1 MPGIRNK
8 RYQIHFELG
17 GMEATSL
24 PTGDP
29 VIAAGY
35 LDAIRQQGLEVAR
48 ITVSYTEVK
57 DGPGGPSCSS
67 RHCTISEDGLRQEAG
82 QKPERQASKRPA

>member
-8 RYQIHFELG
+8 RYQIYFELG

-29 VIAAGY
+29 ATAAGY
-35 LDAIRQQGLEVAR
+35 LDAIRQQGLKVAR

-67 RHCTISEDGLRQEAG
+67 RHCTIPEGSLRQEAG
-82 QKPERQASKRPA
+82 QESQRRA